1 MLLRC
6 SGRQGRRRI
15 AGVSTDLLHPSHA
28 TCKQQFSGLN
38 PPQMVVL
45 PRVGITQGHAV
56 QGVGVYAC
64 CPGYC
69 VTDMTSG
76 GGNKT
81 AREGADTPVW
91 LALQPLGS
99 IPQGGFFGERQ
110 TIEWGA

>member
-1 MLLRC
+1 MRAFQQTSCIHHMQLVGN
-6 SGRQGRRRI
+6 SFQG
-15 AGVSTDLLHPSHA
+15 AGPYKWLSR
-28 TCKQQFSGLN
+28 
-38 PPQMVVL
+38 L

-91 LALQPLGS
+91 LTLQPLGS